1 MEHLHRKNTAVIH
14 VSNLLCHLTFH
25 MNFVQHIIKNPSG
38 ILTVKEKN
46 PPTFYFFKL
55 VNIVLAFLSVSYTG
69 ITLSLMTTP
78 VTLCTE
84 KSIWKCMETSTLIL
98 SCSFKL

>member
-1 MEHLHRKNTAVIH
+1 
-14 VSNLLCHLTFH
+14 

-38 ILTVKEKN
+38 ILTVKEKT

-69 ITLSLMTTP
+69 ITLSLMTYP
-78 VTLCTE
+78 CHTLHR
-84 KSIWKCMETSTLIL
+84 KIYMEMHGNIYSNTQLQ
-98 SCSFKL
+98 F